1 MGHSITI
8 KDIAR
13 QAEVSIATVSRVLNN
28 QGSTKEELRQRV
40 LQAAADLGYFKTA
53 DQGPVARNEKRALKA
68 IGFILAYSD
77 LEDPPLDTFWSH
89 ILHGA
94 EIEARKSNTYVTYYG
109 VSLKQPP
116 YLLLSKLHEMR
127 VDGILLV
134 GSSDLETVLSIQE
147 ANFPLVLVDNAVHIP
162 GQQIDAILSDNY
174 EGAREA
180 VNYLISEGHRQ
191 IAFLGG
197 PTSDTIQSS
206 QKMIYTFER
215 RRDGY
220 LAALSEAG
228 LPVHRELVVEDCYV
242 NNPAEVYAAC
252 KRLIASKIPF
262 SAVFCANDPI
272 ADKTIKALRELS
284 LNVPDDVSVIGFD
297 NADIAEHLTPPLT
310 TVHVHKEA
318 MGAMAVK
325 SLFAR
330 IADPEAIGM
339 TNILAVEL
347 IKRKSVRSLVKESE
361 TIIVSPN

>member
-40 LQAAADLGYFKTA
+40 LRAAADLGYFKTA
-53 DQGPVARNEKRALKA
+53 EQGPVTRNEKRTLKA

-109 VSLKQPP
+109 VSLNQPP

-134 GSSDLETVLSIQE
+134 GSSDLGTVLSIQE
-147 ANFPLVLVDNAVHIP
+147 ANFPLVLVDNFVHLP
-162 GQQIDAILSDNY
+162 GQQVDAILSNNY
-174 EGAREA
+174 EGAKEA
-180 VNYLISEGHRQ
+180 ISYLISEGHRQ

-197 PTSDTIQSS
+197 PTTNTIQPPHN
-206 QKMIYTFER
+206 MIYTFEQ

-220 LAALSEAG
+220 LAALHEAG
-228 LPVHRELVVEDCYV
+228 LPTHQELVIEDCPV
-242 NNPAEVYAAC
+242 DDPDKIYASC
-252 KRLIASKIPF
+252 QRLLSSQVPF
-262 SAVFCANDPI
+262 SAIFCANDPL
-272 ADKTIKALRELS
+272 ADKTIKALHELGLS
-284 LNVPDDVSVIGFD
+284 VPDDVSVIGFD

-310 TVHVHKEA
+310 TMHIHKEA
-318 MGAMAVK
+318 MGALAVK

-330 IADPEAIGM
+330 IADPEAIGI
-339 TNILAVEL
+339 TSILAVKL
-347 IKRKSVRSLVKESE
+347 IKRHSVRSLHV
-361 TIIVSPN
+361 